1 MGGSSGNRTM
11 LFLLLLLLLLGRLVD
26 FTMVFREFVRQW
38 TAIMLL

>member
-26 FTMVFREFVRQW
+26 FTMVFRELVRQC